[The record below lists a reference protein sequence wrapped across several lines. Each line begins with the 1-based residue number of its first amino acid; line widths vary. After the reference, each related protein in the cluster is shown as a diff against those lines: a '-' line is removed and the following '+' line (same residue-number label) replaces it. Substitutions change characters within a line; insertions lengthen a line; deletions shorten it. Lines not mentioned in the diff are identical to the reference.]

1 MCSAGDAGSII
12 LISDD
17 EDADCNQDKSCYES
31 SLIIIDMQDVPR
43 KDCTLSPSKL
53 DEDLVVTFSRP
64 AELLPHARFDCPRH
78 PFTATDECGEPVSE
92 NRLLCAQCFCYICD
106 KLAAEC
112 EKWHVRGACHCN
124 SHKKS
129 NLWNRLRNDTLLGH
143 LAAFN
148 VTLSEVDGHL
158 RQAESTLQRFKV
170 ELRAQMASLMA
181 DKRPGDG
188 ISYDCTPAYEYV
200 MTFLNKADQQDGR
213 AAAIMR
219 LGAAREFLELF
230 YAEGVC
236 CPVLPSS
243 PNVTSKWMIMR
254 RLLSALQRQMVMD
267 DFTPEFR
274 QKLQEFYRNLTF
286 PPELKHIRDSLD
298 VRPWEDILLVSVL
311 KGQNV
316 VGVRTNRGKKD
327 TLFEDID
334 VVTLRVQRLLDR
346 SRFRELSRYL
356 RVVRTNQMSRFL
368 RLKDLVPLFMCM
380 DGNFNSALDGFLQS
394 SSKATSRATLGDI
407 LTLLR
412 VLDTATAPKMS
423 LCPAGELR
431 FAGNEWCAIQGAT
444 PLARLQ
450 LVRFALKVH
459 RCCPA
464 VHTNSEFWIHL
475 LKIVHVT
482 RQAPA
487 GLPEPGPAFLQE
499 AVHTVRFILRD
510 ESSGNLQIPPHF
522 VSTFPDQAMLLLVSG
537 ALSHI
542 IFHPSLSPI
551 VPLLCTFQKS
561 VWALH
566 WFWMDLVPVAQYRV
580 AIMQKIYRE
589 LDSRGVKN
597 ASRYHQSRREV
608 LWPAALKCD
617 QLLQLKDF
625 LPFLLCLEGQ
635 TDEALRMFFPEEG
648 LAARPTPLTFPLY
661 LRLLGSA
668 AAPKLSVARTGELCG
683 LADTWAYIKGAV
695 PLTRSK
701 LAHFALK
708 LLQMYPACC
717 SSGQCWI
724 SLLNMVNRTDSLKSI
739 PEPSTDFKQEA
750 VRFADSVLL
759 SFSQGLIADFKIPP
773 QFLPHYAD
781 HAVLLLV
788 TKAFRQ
794 SVLHPALTPVVP
806 VLCTFEKSLWAL
818 RWFWEYLSNDGRNA
832 AIMEKIHREL
842 RQTTGNGPVSP
853 QFIRH
858 LLDPSSNAWHQ

>member
-1 MCSAGDAGSII
+1 MCSAGDAGSVI

-17 EDADCNQDKSCYES
+17 EDACYDS
-31 SLIIIDMQDVPR
+31 SLIIMDMQDAPR
-43 KDCTLSPSKL
+43 TDCPPSPSKV
-53 DEDLVVTFSRP
+53 DEDLVITFSRP

-78 PFTATDECGEPVSE
+78 PFTATDECAQPVSE

-112 EKWHVRGACHCN
+112 DKWHARGACHCN
-124 SHKKS
+124 GHKKS

-143 LAAFN
+143 LAAFK

-158 RQAESTLQRFKV
+158 RQAESTLQRFTV

-188 ISYDCTPAYEYV
+188 VSYDCTPAYEYV
-200 MTFLNKADQQDGR
+200 VSFLNKADQQDGR
-213 AAAIMR
+213 AAAVMR
-219 LGAAREFLELF
+219 LGAVREFLELF

-243 PNVTSKWMIMR
+243 PNGTSKWMIMR

-286 PPELKHIRDSLD
+286 PPELQHIRDSLD

-334 VVTLRVQRLLDR
+334 VVTLRVQRLLDG

-356 RVVRTNQMSRFL
+356 RVVRTNQMSRF
-368 RLKDLVPLFMCM
+368 D
-380 DGNFNSALDGFLQS
+380 SALAGFLQS
-394 SSKATSRATLGDI
+394 SSKASSRATLGDI

-412 VLDTATAPKMS
+412 VLDTATAPKVSS

-431 FAGNEWCAIQGAT
+431 FAGDEWCAIPGAT

-450 LVRFALKVH
+450 LVRFAFKVH
-459 RCCPA
+459 KCCPA
-464 VHTNSEFWIHL
+464 VHANSQFWIHL

-487 GLPEPGPAFLQE
+487 GLPEPDPAFLQE
-499 AVHTVRFILRD
+499 AVLIVRFILRD
-510 ESSGNLQIPPHF
+510 ESCGNLRIPPHF

-537 ALSHI
+537 ALSHV

-551 VPLLCTFQKS
+551 VPLLCTFQKN

-566 WFWMDLVPVAQYRV
+566 WFWKDLVPVTQFRV
-580 AIMQKIYRE
+580 SILQKIYQE
-589 LDSRGVKN
+589 LDNREVKD
-597 ASRYHQSRREV
+597 ASRNHQSKREV
-608 LWPAALKCD
+608 LWPDALKCD
-617 QLLQLKDF
+617 QLFQLKDF
-625 LPFLLCLEGQ
+625 LPFLLCLEGE
-635 TDEALRMFFPEEG
+635 TCEALRMFFPEEG
-648 LAARPTPLTFPLY
+648 PAARPTPLTFPLY

-668 AAPKLSVARTGELCG
+668 AAPKLSVARKGELCG

-695 PLTRSK
+695 PLPRSE
-701 LAHFALK
+701 LVHFALK

-717 SSGQCWI
+717 GSGQCWM

-750 VRFADSVLL
+750 VRFADSVWL
-759 SFSQGLIADFKIPP
+759 SFSQGLIADLKIPP
-773 QFLPHYAD
+773 QFLPHYTDQAI
-781 HAVLLLV
+781 LLLV
-788 TKAFRQ
+788 TKAFRENI
-794 SVLHPALTPVVP
+794 LHPALTPVVP

-818 RWFWEYLSNDGRNA
+818 RWFWEYLSHDGRND

-842 RQTTGNGPVSP
+842 RQTTGTPRLIC
-853 QFIRH
+853 Q
-858 LLDPSSNAWHQ
+858 LLDPSGNAWHQ